1 MYWELIAEV
10 DAMPAKQLIFH
21 EAARDKIRRGVEI
34 LADAVKVTL
43 GPRGRTV
50 ILERDYGPP
59 QVVNSGVLVAKS
71 VELED
76 RFENMG
82 AQLLR
87 EVASR
92 TSEKAGDGTTTATV
106 LAHGMIVEGLR
117 YLAGGMNPMDLK
129 HGMERAIDA
138 VVAELKQLARPC
150 ASSQEIAHVAAISA
164 NNDSSIGALLA
175 GAIDKVGREGAI
187 SIEDGSGL
195 ISELEVVEGMQFD
208 RGYLSPYFINNAE
221 RQSVVLEDVAVLV
234 CDKKLSSIKE
244 LLPLL
249 EEVVKSGQ
257 ALLVIAEDI
266 ESEALATLVINT
278 IRGTFKTCAVKA
290 PGFGDRRKAML
301 QDIAVLLG
309 ANVVSDEVGL
319 TLEKAKLGDLGRAKR
334 VEVGKEETTLI
345 GGAGANAAIQKRV
358 AAIRKEREAA
368 TSDYDREKLDER
380 IAKLSGGVA
389 LIKVGAAT
397 ETELKERKIRVED
410 ALHATRAAVEE
421 GIVPGGG
428 VTLLRARRVLAALKG
443 ANLDEDSGIRLV
455 ERALEEPLRRIVSNA
470 GLEPSVVLAK
480 VDESQQPAFG
490 FNAATR
496 AYGDLLQMGV
506 IDPAKVTRLAL
517 QNAGSIASLVL
528 TVDCLIAN
536 APKPKPAG
544 AQDMAAAAEAPDF

>member
-1 MYWELIAEV
+1 MS
-10 DAMPAKQLIFH
+10 AKQLIFH
-21 EAARDKIRRGVEI
+21 EAARDKIRRGVDI

-50 ILERDYGPP
+50 ILERDFGAP

-87 EVASR
+87 EVAAR

-106 LAHGMIVEGLR
+106 LAHGMIHEGLR

-129 HGMERAIDA
+129 RGMERAIEA
-138 VVAELKQLARPC
+138 VVAELKALARPC
-150 ASSQEIAHVAAISA
+150 ASSQEVAHVAAISA
-164 NNDSSIGALLA
+164 NNDTSIGALLA

-195 ISELEVVEGMQFD
+195 QSELEVVEGLQFD

-221 RQSVVLEDVAVLV
+221 RQIVALEDVAVLV
-234 CDKKLSSIKE
+234 CDKKLSAIKD

-249 EEVVKSGQ
+249 EAVVKAGQ
-257 ALLVIAEDI
+257 PLLVIAEDI
-266 ESEALATLVINT
+266 ESDALATLVINT
-278 IRGTFKTCAVKA
+278 IRGTFKTCAVRA

-301 QDIAVLLG
+301 QDIAIVLG

-319 TLEKAKLGDLGRAKR
+319 TLEKATLTDLGRAKR
-334 VEVGKEETTLI
+334 VEVGKDETTLI
-345 GGAGANAAIQKRV
+345 GGGGTSAAIQKRI
-358 AAIRKEREAA
+358 AAIRKERDAA

-397 ETELKERKIRVED
+397 EAELKERKIRVED

-428 VTLLRARRVLAALKG
+428 VALLRARWVLAALKG

-480 VDESQQPAFG
+480 VDESTDRAYG
-490 FNAATR
+490 YNAATR

-517 QNAGSIASLVL
+517 QNAGSIASLIL
-528 TVDCLIAN
+528 SVDCLIAN
-536 APKPKPAG
+536 APKPRPAAGEG
-544 AQDMAAAAEAPDF
+544 AMPGADMPEF

>member
-1 MYWELIAEV
+1 M
-10 DAMPAKQLIFH
+10 
-21 EAARDKIRRGVEI
+21 
-34 LADAVKVTL
+34 
-43 GPRGRTV
+43 
-50 ILERDYGPP
+50 
-59 QVVNSGVLVAKS
+59 NSGVLVAKS

-106 LAHGMIVEGLR
+106 LAHSMIHEGLR

-138 VVAELKQLARPC
+138 VVAELKQMARPC
-150 ASSQEIAHVAAISA
+150 ESSQEIAHVASISA
-164 NNDSSIGALLA
+164 NNDTSIGALLA

-195 ISELEVVEGMQFD
+195 NSELEVVEGLQFD
-208 RGYLSPYFINNAE
+208 RGYLSPYFINSAE
-221 RQSVVLEDVAVLV
+221 RQSVVLEDVAILL
-234 CDKKLSSIKE
+234 CDKKLSAIKDV
-244 LLPLL
+244 LPLL
-249 EEVVKSGQ
+249 EEVVKAGKP
-257 ALLVIAEDI
+257 LLVIAEDV
-266 ESEALATLVINT
+266 ESDCLATLVINT

-301 QDIAVLLG
+301 QDIAVLTA
-309 ANVVSDEVGL
+309 ANVVSDEVGR
-319 TLEKAKLGDLGRAKR
+319 TLEKATLADLGHAKR
-334 VEVGKEETTLI
+334 AEIGKEETTLI
-345 GGAGANAAIQKRV
+345 GGAGTPAAIKERI

-380 IAKLSGGVA
+380 ISKLSGGVA

-428 VTLLRARRVLAALKG
+428 VALLRARRVLATMKG

-455 ERALEEPLRRIVSNA
+455 ERALEEPLRRIVGNA

-480 VDESQQPAFG
+480 VDESRDLAFG
-490 FNAATR
+490 YNAATR

-528 TVDCLIAN
+528 SVDCLIAN
-536 APKPKPAG
+536 APKPKQGQGEG
-544 AQDMAAAAEAPDF
+544 AMSGAESPEF

>member
-1 MYWELIAEV
+1 MA
-10 DAMPAKQLIFH
+10 AKQLIFH
-21 EAARDKIRRGVEI
+21 EAARDKIRRGVDI

-50 ILERDYGPP
+50 ILERDFGAP

-106 LAHGMIVEGLR
+106 LAHGMIHEGLR

-138 VVAELKQLARPC
+138 VVAELKQMARPC

-195 ISELEVVEGMQFD
+195 NSELEVVEGLQFD

-221 RQSVVLEDVAVLV
+221 RQNVVLEDVRVLV
-234 CDKKLSSIKE
+234 CDKKLSAIKD

-249 EEVVKSGQ
+249 EEVVKAGKP
-257 ALLVIAEDI
+257 LLVIAEEV
-266 ESEALATLVINT
+266 ESDCLATLVINT

-301 QDIAVLLG
+301 QDIAILAG
-309 ANVVSDEVGL
+309 AQVISDEVGR
-319 TLEKAKLGDLGRAKR
+319 TLEKATLADLGHAKR

-345 GGAGANAAIQKRV
+345 GGAGTAAAIKERI
-358 AAIRKEREAA
+358 AAIRKERDAA

-380 IAKLSGGVA
+380 ISKLSGGVA

-428 VTLLRARRVLAALKG
+428 VALLRARRVLGAMKG

-455 ERALEEPLRRIVSNA
+455 ERALEEPLRRIVGNA

-480 VDESQQPAFG
+480 VDESADKAFG
-490 FNAATR
+490 YNAATR

-528 TVDCLIAN
+528 SVDCLIAN
-536 APKPKPAG
+536 APKPKQASGEGAMAG
-544 AQDMAAAAEAPDF
+544 AEPPEF